1 MKSNAKTL
9 SFLLSL
15 VILMTALMPSLVADA
30 QTEQYTITGFN
41 TTRSENALIVYT
53 PDFGETTDTNMWG
66 AEAVIGADN
75 KCTAVSTSGNSA
87 IPEGGFVVSGHGDS
101 ATLVKKIKI
110 GNYVYYHEKS
120 MTLTVSDS
128 PVAISREYTVSRKID
143 GTNVFRDEDMLVIYN
158 NLGKRTGTNDW
169 GIEAIV
175 ENGIVTSVGG
185 NDNVVPKTSGSFI
198 ISGHGESYQW
208 MVANVIEGMT
218 AEIKDGY
225 IVFGYNA
232 NAAVNSLKNSLAD
245 LQQSYADAI
254 EQCLLIDR
262 ENAKAAVEKAKSAV
276 DTAISNNK
284 SGSDAFWSSY
294 DSAEQ
299 LITDAAPLLIESQSV
314 EYRGVWLRPVQT
326 TAKEVDDYVQKLY
339 DTGINL
345 ICVETLYN
353 NCMIMPMPSDSLF
366 EQNPAWKGFDML
378 QAFIDSCHKRGMELH
393 IWLPVYYVGHEDSEN
408 EKLSVGY
415 KKPEW
420 LSITDQ
426 GKTMGATNPNKFYM
440 LDPSNPEVKEFLL
453 ETYEWILKKYDIDG
467 FELDYIRYWERGSED
482 YGYNEALVN
491 AFKEKYGVTPEY
503 NVYAKYWDDWC
514 DFRAEFV
521 TDMVHSIRTLIDE
534 TRPSTVLS
542 LDVGGYPDVA
552 KEYLYQDYLSWLNEG
567 MVDLLHPMCYG
578 EYYDDVFIDL
588 AKRCG
593 TRTMLSVGL
602 GAFDDDISS
611 ECIKRQAILVN
622 NVGGNGSCYFEA
634 TTYFSRMLPKML
646 AGLYSQKA
654 LTPTADGAVE
664 AKIDEISKRLELMK
678 SDGRI
683 SSDVA
688 DSMITAARS
697 LNKDDV
703 TDSEITA
710 LVKLL
715 DKVKKSDAKDML
727 AYDINAFARILA
739 VSDKMEWSPENITPE
754 PPIGDVSGDDSSD
767 DDSSYE
773 NSSDDNSSD
782 DDPSDDGSSSDNSN
796 GDDSYS
802 TPGPADSGDV
812 SSGENTSGTSSDGG
826 SHDESNNGG
835 VSTALIA
842 VIIVIAV
849 LAVSAVVI
857 IIIKRKNK

>member
-1 MKSNAKTL
+1 MRTNVKTL
-9 SFLLSL
+9 CFLLSL
-15 VILMTALMPSLVADA
+15 LVMMTALFPSLAVSA

-75 KCTAVSTSGNSA
+75 KCTAVSTNGNST

-101 ATLVKKIKI
+101 ATLVKKIKV
-110 GNYVYYHEKS
+110 GNYVYYNEKS

-128 PVAISREYTVSRKID
+128 PVAISREYTVSRKIG
-143 GTNVFRDEDMLVIYN
+143 GTNVFRGEDMLVIYN

-185 NDNVVPKTSGSFI
+185 NDNTVPKTSGSFI
-198 ISGHGESYQW
+198 VSGHGYSYEW
-208 MVANVIEGMT
+208 MVANVIEGMN

-232 NAAVNSLKNSLAD
+232 NAAVTSLKNGLAD
-245 LQQSYADAI
+245 LQQSYDDAI

-262 ENAKAAVEKAKSAV
+262 QSAKAAVEKAKTAV
-276 DTAISNNK
+276 DNAISKNK
-284 SGSDAFWSSY
+284 SGSDDFWSFF

-299 LITDAAPLLIESQSV
+299 LINDASPLLVESQSV

-326 TAKEVDDYVQKLY
+326 TAKEVDEYVQKLY

-345 ICVETLYN
+345 ICIETLYN

-514 DFRAEFV
+514 DFRAGFV

-552 KEYLYQDYLSWLNEG
+552 KEYLYQDYLSWLSEG
-567 MVDLLHPMCYG
+567 VVDLLHPMCYG
-578 EYYDDVFIDL
+578 EYYDDVFVDL
-588 AKRCG
+588 AERCG

-602 GAFDDDISS
+602 GAFDDDIPSD
-611 ECIKRQAILVN
+611 CIKRQALLVN
-622 NVGGNGSCYFEA
+622 KVGGNGSCYFEA

-654 LTPTADGAVE
+654 LTPTADGAVD
-664 AKIDEISKRLELMK
+664 AKTDEISKRLEFMK
-678 SDGRI
+678 SDGKI
-683 SSDVA
+683 SSD
-688 DSMITAARS
+688 TAQKILSAAKA
-697 LNKDDV
+697 LNKKGV
-703 TDSEITA
+703 TDGEISA

-715 DKVKKSDAKDML
+715 DGVKKSDAKNML
-727 AYDINAFARILA
+727 AYDINTLARILA
-739 VSDKMEWSPENITPE
+739 VSDKMEWSPEDKTPE
-754 PPIGDVSGDDSSD
+754 PPIDEVSGDDSSD
-767 DDSSYE
+767 D
-773 NSSDDNSSD
+773 NSSDDNPSDDNSPDDDSSD
-782 DDPSDDGSSSDNSN
+782 DDISSNNSSGADVSLKSDDASSDDVSN
-796 GDDSYS
+796 GES
-802 TPGPADSGDV
+802 TQTP
-812 SSGENTSGTSSDGG
+812 SSDDG
-826 SHDESNNGG
+826 SHDESDNGG
-835 VSTALIA
+835 ISTALIA
-842 VIIVIAV
+842 VIIVIAA

-857 IIIKRKNK
+857 IILKRKNK